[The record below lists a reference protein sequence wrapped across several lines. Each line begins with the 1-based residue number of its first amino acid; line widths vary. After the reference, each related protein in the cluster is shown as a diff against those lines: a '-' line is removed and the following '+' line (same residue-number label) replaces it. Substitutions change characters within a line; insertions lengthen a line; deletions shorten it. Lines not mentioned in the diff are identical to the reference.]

1 MAELHPVSD
10 FNHPCPVMRMNIAC
24 ELGVFTNCFS
34 GDVTA
39 ATHDATFGWQLWRNQ
54 HLDSFLPLRELSP
67 KLNATQME
75 SQKANRNPQGATRI
89 P

>member
-39 ATHDATFGWQLWRNQ
+39 EPLMPHLGGSFGGINIL
-54 HLDSFLPLRELSP
+54 
-67 KLNATQME
+67 
-75 SQKANRNPQGATRI
+75 I
-89 P
+89 PFCHYVS